1 MSATIIDGRKSAE
14 TIKNQISVNLKT
26 SKKELGLGTILV
38 GNDPGSVAYVD
49 GKHRDCSEVGISSI
63 KVNLPTTSSEDEII
77 AAIEKLNKDPKC
89 TGFIVQLPLPA
100 SIDVQNVL
108 SRIDPNKDADG
119 LHPINLGRLVLAGSE
134 DITSPLPCTPAG
146 ILELLHRYDIKLKGA
161 QVAVIGRGVTVGRP
175 LGLLLNKRGV
185 DATVTSLHSA
195 SEDIAGSIRQADIV
209 VAALGVAHF
218 VKPDW
223 IKPGAVVLDVG
234 ITRVDKDGE
243 TTLVGDVDPLVSEV
257 AGYLSPNPGGVGP
270 MTRAMLVRNVVK
282 AANR

>member
-14 TIKNQISVNLKT
+14 TIKNQISVNLKS

-108 SRIDPNKDADG
+108 SKIDPNKDADG
-119 LHPINLGRLVLAGSE
+119 LHPFNLGNLVLSKNS
-134 DITSPLPCTPAG
+134 IIPCTPKA
-146 ILELLHRYDIKLKGA
+146 IWALLSQYKVNLSGA
-161 QVAVIGRGVTVGRP
+161 KVLIIGRGSTVGRP
-175 LGLLLNKRGV
+175 LSILLSQKNI
-185 DATVTSLHSA
+185 DATVTLAHSA
-195 SEDIAGSIRQADIV
+195 TGNLTDLISDADVV
-209 VAALGVAHF
+209 VAAVGKPHF
-218 VKPDW
+218 
-223 IKPGAVVLDVG
+223 IKPEMIKSGAVVIDVG
-234 ITRVDKDGE
+234 ITRTQTG
-243 TTLVGDVDPLVSEV
+243 LVGDVDPGVINIASLF
-257 AGYLSPNPGGVGP
+257 APMPGGVGP
-270 MTRAMLVRNVVK
+270 MTRAMLLTNLVEL
-282 AANR
+282 ANR

>member
-14 TIKNQISVNLKT
+14 TIKNQISVNLKS

-108 SRIDPNKDADG
+108 SKIDPNKDADG
-119 LHPINLGRLVLAGSE
+119 LHPFNLGNLVLSKNS
-134 DITSPLPCTPAG
+134 IIPCTPKA
-146 ILELLHRYDIKLKGA
+146 IWALLSEYKVNLSGA
-161 QVAVIGRGVTVGRP
+161 KVLIIGRGSTVGRP
-175 LGLLLNKRGV
+175 LSILLSQKNI
-185 DATVTSLHSA
+185 DATVTLAHTATRNLIDLINDS
-195 SEDIAGSIRQADIV
+195 DVV
-209 VAALGVAHF
+209 VAAMGKPHF
-218 VKPDW
+218 
-223 IKPGAVVLDVG
+223 IKPEMIKSGAVVIDVG
-234 ITRVDKDGE
+234 ITRTQTG
-243 TTLVGDVDPLVSEV
+243 LVGDVDPGVINIASLF
-257 AGYLSPNPGGVGP
+257 APMPGGVGP
-270 MTRAMLVRNVVK
+270 MTRAMLLTNLVEL
-282 AANR
+282 ANR